1 MKYIL
6 YGGILFMFFGPGC
19 KAPEKKIT
27 LPDLR
32 PHFQDMLNS
41 KDSTLNL
48 DSFYFI
54 RLDTMNEKSALIH
67 QRFPFYN
74 ILERINGQLQ
84 KQDTVR
90 LNGVPSANTIQNI
103 EYLNDEKTYVTKQ
116 IDSISRLIDVAD
128 SLTPIGYRAFYKV
141 TIQKRNQF
149 VVSDTIP
156 YAISLKMTVSDWD
169 RNLEKNID
177 SLSVGKHLRTR
188 RNE

>member
-1 MKYIL
+1 MKCIL
-6 YGGILFMFFGPGC
+6 YFGILFMFFGLAC

-32 PHFQDMLNS
+32 PHFQALLNR
-41 KDSTLNL
+41 KDSTLTL

-54 RLDTMNEKSALIH
+54 RLDTMNERTALIH

-74 ILERINGQLQ
+74 ILERINRQLQ
-84 KQDTVR
+84 KQDTIR
-90 LNGVPSANTIQNI
+90 LNGIPSADAIQNI
-103 EYLNDEKTYVTKQ
+103 EYLNEEKTYVTKQ
-116 IDSISRLIDVAD
+116 IDSISRLIGVAD
-128 SLTPIGYRAFYKV
+128 SLTPIGYQAFYKV
-141 TIQKRNQF
+141 TIQKKDQF

-177 SLSVGKHLRTR
+177 SLTVGKHWRTR